1 MGFRDGSFLQDMVEN
16 IARAHSI
23 ELNRIDHAFSGLTA
37 VAGEPMAVCYYNRI
51 LFPPPR
57 LPRIRVTL
65 DNEDP

>member
-23 ELNRIDHAFSGLTA
+23 ELNRIDHTFSGLGA
-37 VAGEPMAVCYYNRI
+37 VAGELMAVCYYNRI
-51 LFPPPR
+51 LFPPR